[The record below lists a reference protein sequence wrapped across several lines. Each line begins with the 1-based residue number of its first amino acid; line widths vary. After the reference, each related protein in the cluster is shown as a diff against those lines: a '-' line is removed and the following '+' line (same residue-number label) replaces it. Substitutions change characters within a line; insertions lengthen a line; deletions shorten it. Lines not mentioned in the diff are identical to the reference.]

1 MCMQKSAVRPY
12 QKWRWGGDEIA
23 YSPVIPAARRVAGSR
38 RCGYPIDIR
47 EFLSIE
53 GNAVVRRWLEQE
65 VLGKL
70 KRADQLRFLFRTR
83 GAFDYR
89 AEVIRAAMGRLRY
102 KPGKRNLDAWL
113 FPDETLH
120 VGGGDCEDLAFVFAA
135 LLAASGISP
144 DCIRVALGK
153 LVDHSRPDTPR
164 EWDHAWVVYQRES
177 GAWQIL
183 EPLAWVRAPDAG
195 AAEKAGRKGNGEE
208 KAATDIEY
216 IPHFVFNSRHLWR
229 VRSPE
234 RRAGA
239 AFADYLAG
247 RAEHFWSGFDPSF
260 AASVHDEIFDLAL
273 RPKGVSGTD
282 LFEIKAAS
290 LAVDANVLAYDPRD
304 HFDFAY
310 IEECWQRIDERLK
323 SPGIADFA
331 LAGHA
336 IADFYAHTLY
346 GHFTAGQAAHDALP
360 VYDPAHPLP
369 PATLRYGFLAAA
381 PLPHCTDP
389 AATVDS
395 VWQGRLISGQWWR
408 WYTTYPDELQGEVGS
423 RFCLPDHDILAVD
436 GPTDTRGHF
445 LYKDA
450 ASFRRQYELRR
461 NAAVAHVAQAWDTW
475 QANR

>member
-38 RCGYPIDIR
+38 RRGYPIDIR
-47 EFLSIE
+47 EYLSID

-70 KRADQLRFLFRTR
+70 RKAEQLRFLFRSR
-83 GAFDYR
+83 GAFDFR
-89 AEVIRAAMGRLRY
+89 AETIRQAMGRLRY
-102 KPGKRNLDAWL
+102 RPGGRGFDAWL

-120 VGGGDCEDLAFVFAA
+120 VGGGDCEDLAFVLAA

-144 DCIRVALGK
+144 DCVRVALGK
-153 LVDHSRPDTPR
+153 IVDHSRPDAPR
-164 EWDHAWVVYQRES
+164 AWDHAWVVYQRES

-183 EPLAWVRAPDAG
+183 EPLAWVRPPDGGEGAGDG
-195 AAEKAGRKGNGEE
+195 AAV
-208 KAATDIEY
+208 DIEY

-229 VRSPE
+229 VRSAE
-234 RRAGA
+234 RRAGDP
-239 AFADYLAG
+239 FADYLAG
-247 RAEHFWSGFDPSF
+247 RTANFWSGFDPSF
-260 AASVHDEIFDLAL
+260 AAKVHDEIFDLAL
-273 RPKGVSGTD
+273 RPKGVSGLE
-282 LFEIKAAS
+282 LFDIKAAS

-310 IEECWQRIDERLK
+310 VDESWQRIDARLK
-323 SPGIADFA
+323 SPALGDFA

-346 GHFTAGQAAHDALP
+346 GHFTEHQATNGALP
-360 VYDPAHPLP
+360 VYDPTHPLP
-369 PATLRYGFLAAA
+369 PATLRYGFLAGA
-381 PLPHCTDP
+381 PLPHCEDP
-389 AATVDS
+389 AASVDAR
-395 VWQGRLISGQWWR
+395 WQGKLISGQWWR
-408 WYTTYPDELQGEVGS
+408 WYSTYPDELEAEVGQ

-450 ASFRRQYELRR
+450 ASFRRQYALRR
-461 NAAVAHVAQAWDTW
+461 NAAIAHVAQAWDAW
-475 QANR
+475 RANNP